1 MDFIIIFSLLLAFT
15 AKSTDIWSLF
25 KAYICLMHKPTHTH
39 NTYTCTFTHSNTGFL
54 PGEIYHPKNLLA
66 FCFCFPLRHNEPPQ
80 TGIAWNNNHVIAYDS
95 VSEELWQG
103 QWGRTQGSLTHMCA
117 IWCWMLAGAFRSPSY
132 RFSLSVFP
140 HPQQLSLHAACSG
153 EGGRTFFHDTHF
165 QRDKEKLQDLLRLRL
180 RTNSNNNLPPDFFLY
195 EKNKLLN
202 VCTVPVGYYVL
213 WLSNSFGHR
222 AKRWLIWVLSLL
234 FPHPSLLLASKTKAF
249 LRQPGISLSGWLF
262 QVRGGIPPFCLL
274 HFELIPC

>member
-1 MDFIIIFSLLLAFT
+1 MILWARNCGRVSGGGPKVASLTCVQFGAGCWLGPFCLLHT
-15 AKSTDIWSLF
+15 ASLSLCFLILSNSLF
-25 KAYICLMHKPTHTH
+25 MQPVLEK
-39 NTYTCTFTHSNTGFL
+39 
-54 PGEIYHPKNLLA
+54 E
-66 FCFCFPLRHNEPPQ
+66 
-80 TGIAWNNNHVIAYDS
+80 
-95 VSEELWQG
+95 
-103 QWGRTQGSLTHMCA
+103 
-117 IWCWMLAGAFRSPSY
+117 AGH
-132 RFSLSVFP
+132 FSMM
-140 HPQQLSLHAACSG
+140 A
-153 EGGRTFFHDTHF
+153 HF